1 MKNSSFLLALALA
14 FVASLGNAL
23 YAFGQKK
30 SITHAN
36 PFLFGV
42 FSLLTG
48 AILLFVCASFF
59 ELKNIPTFVIN
70 NLKWFIVSG
79 LGYVLLNLGLYFLY
93 QNFGVSYY
101 TLYAMLSI
109 LTTSILLATL
119 VFGEKF
125 NLYYGLSILFAFL
138 TIFFF
143 MKAKQ

>member
-1 MKNSSFLLALALA
+1 
-14 FVASLGNAL
+14 
-23 YAFGQKK
+23 
-30 SITHAN
+30 
-36 PFLFGV
+36 LFGT

-48 AILLFVCASFF
+48 AILLFACASFF
-59 ELKNIPTFVIN
+59 DLKNIPDFIAANV
-70 NLKWFIVSG
+70 KWFIVSG

-93 QNFGVSYY
+93 QNFGASYY

-125 NLYYGLSILFAFL
+125 NFYYALSILFAFL